1 MKTMPEHCPVSN
13 RHPTHFQLELH
24 AQHALQGEELDDVL
38 KWTREC
44 AYCAMRLGQAVAEEN
59 LRQRTLL
66 EGSTIELTPENL
78 VEEPATEALTQQISV
93 PIHPEDETEQISDG
107 EVHVPS
113 FKTDCLKAC
122 LYRIAFEAWD
132 YRRKG
137 EHQLWHDTNL
147 HWWAYLQGEH
157 DHLWSCMRRNMDSLN
172 KEIQQDWEDRMQTC
186 LFQMLHQEGSPTR
199 SEVTQL
205 APTLQVQRI
214 LEQVDWTNEESV
226 MSAYHI
232 IADIKNQPPFAE
244 ERSAP

>member
-1 MKTMPEHCPVSN
+1 
-13 RHPTHFQLELH
+13 
-24 AQHALQGEELDDVL
+24 
-38 KWTREC
+38 
-44 AYCAMRLGQAVAEEN
+44 
-59 LRQRTLL
+59 
-66 EGSTIELTPENL
+66 
-78 VEEPATEALTQQISV
+78 
-93 PIHPEDETEQISDG
+93 
-107 EVHVPS
+107 
-113 FKTDCLKAC
+113 
-122 LYRIAFEAWD
+122 
-132 YRRKG
+132 
-137 EHQLWHDTNL
+137 
-147 HWWAYLQGEH
+147 
-157 DHLWSCMRRNMDSLN
+157 MRRNMDSLN